1 MFKRDSYNDEIDWDD
16 VIKKEARGTN
26 NDNLGEVQEVT
37 QDYILVQKGII
48 SKEKLYIPR
57 DFVLGYNGTILLF
70 SISAEEAK
78 IKFLRDSS
86 HPFSISIH
94 RTRR

>member
-48 SKEKLYIPR
+48 SKESYTSH
-57 DFVLGYNGTILLF
+57 V
-70 SISAEEAK
+70 ISY
-78 IKFLRDSS
+78 LVTMV
-86 HPFSISIH
+86 PFCYSV
-94 RTRR
+94 